1 MTSSSQI
8 GINPT
13 DLEASRIRQE
23 KRLKEKNRRR
33 SRKSKN
39 GSGSQAST
47 NSVKESVSD
56 SASATLID
64 LLKCDRAVQTDAFSC
79 EGADESTIACNVNG
93 ETVFLHFRNSG
104 NNGAM
109 EIATYLQEKLDVLEF
124 LQMDCSRME
133 TSIVFPT
140 SRVNGGPSDPAP
152 TLSVSRRGSSVNSSE
167 ASMEGLF
174 GSSDTRRLERRGFF
188 IGTPSARDLSLSVSS
203 MPSQGDVVKNK
214 GGRDD
219 HQEES
224 SNLMWETESM
234 ASPSSKRRSCSV
246 SSVSSVESV
255 KSWKRPDGMFG
266 RSRMT
271 RLLADLNR
279 SDMLSDTGSDILSPS
294 RRRQLSWWESGGV
307 EQF

>member
-1 MTSSSQI
+1 MS
-8 GINPT
+8 INPT

-33 SRKSKN
+33 SRRSKN
-39 GSGSQAST
+39 GSGSQASI

-56 SASATLID
+56 SACATLID
-64 LLKCDRAVQTDAFSC
+64 LLNFDREVQTDVFSC
-79 EGADESTIACNVNG
+79 EGTDESTIVCNVNG

-109 EIATYLQEKLDVLEF
+109 EIGTYLQEKLDVLEF

-140 SRVNGGPSDPAP
+140 SKVNGGPSDPAP
-152 TLSVSRRGSSVNSSE
+152 TLCRGNSEMSSE
-167 ASMEGLF
+167 ASMVGLH
-174 GSSDTRRLERRGFF
+174 GLGETRRLGRRGFF
-188 IGTPSARDLSLSVSS
+188 IGTPSARDLSSSVLSSL
-203 MPSQGDVVKNK
+203 PSQGD
-214 GGRDD
+214 GGRND
-219 HQEES
+219 QEES
-224 SNLMWETESM
+224 SNLMWETGSM
-234 ASPSSKRRSCSV
+234 ASPSSSKRRSCSV

-279 SDMLSDTGSDILSPS
+279 SDMLSDTSEIMFSPK
-294 RRRQLSWWESGGV
+294 RKQQLSWWESAV
-307 EQF
+307 QF

>member
-1 MTSSSQI
+1 
-8 GINPT
+8 
-13 DLEASRIRQE
+13 
-23 KRLKEKNRRR
+23 
-33 SRKSKN
+33 
-39 GSGSQAST
+39 
-47 NSVKESVSD
+47 
-56 SASATLID
+56 
-64 LLKCDRAVQTDAFSC
+64 
-79 EGADESTIACNVNG
+79 
-93 ETVFLHFRNSG
+93 
-104 NNGAM
+104 M
-109 EIATYLQEKLDVLEF
+109 EIGTYLQEKLDVLEF

-140 SRVNGGPSDPAP
+140 SRVDGGPSDPAP
-152 TLSVSRRGSSVNSSE
+152 TLSVSRRGSTVSSSE
-167 ASMEGLF
+167 ASVGRLY
-174 GSSDTRRLERRGFF
+174 GSGDTRRLERRGFF

-203 MPSQGDVVKNK
+203 MPSQGDVENK

-224 SNLMWETESM
+224 SHLMWETESM

-255 KSWKRPDGMFG
+255 KNWKRPDGMFG

-279 SDMLSDTGSDILSPS
+279 SDMLSDTSEILSPS
-294 RRRQLSWWESGGV
+294 RRRQVSWWESGGV